1 MKERKRMS
9 SKIILLKAIVI
20 GGTLGLATGPSW
32 SQDDPRG
39 SRPVNPEQS
48 RPGASENVP
57 AARSAAQELSTNDM
71 KLVQQR
77 LREKGYDPGTIN
89 GTADETTR
97 AAIRKFQQD
106 QGVPVTGTIDERTA
120 NQLGFQYSKN
130 PVNRGAASDQPAP
143 SERPS
148 GR

>member
-1 MKERKRMS
+1 MS
-9 SKIILLKAIVI
+9 SQIILLTAIVI
-20 GGTLGLATGPSW
+20 GGTVGLFTGPSW

-39 SRPVNPEQS
+39 SRPANPEQS
-48 RPGASENVP
+48 QPGAKDNVP
-57 AARSAAQELSTNDM
+57 AARGATQESTNDM

-130 PVNRGAASDQPAP
+130 PMNRGTAGDQPAP
-143 SERPS
+143 SERP
-148 GR
+148 